1 MEVRLMMRQK
11 EFARIVL
18 LSVLAL
24 TVVVAGAGIAQEA
37 QEQAAQEKPAAAGG
51 ETEFEGVVKAGLG
64 KYFYLPSASG
74 FDIFIQG
81 TVEGQDA
88 SFLEGKEVRV
98 KGALLKDDP
107 SVFIADSIDLKEGN
121 QYRNVFTRT
130 SEPTLEGH
138 LSANQRQEFQQLK
151 ITRADKS
158 EDWEGKEKGKIYG
171 KLITQKSPD
180 GKETYTISVLD
191 DAGKAVGTVLVD
203 DMTTYAKYYIKKLR
217 LFDHFWFY
225 LNIKDTVDFRVRRRT
240 RELFH
245 ADVLFAGLY

>member
-1 MEVRLMMRQK
+1 MMRQK

-18 LSVLAL
+18 LSALAL
-24 TVVVAGAGIAQEA
+24 TVAVAGAGIAQEA

-74 FDIFIQG
+74 FDIFIEG

-88 SFLEGKEVRV
+88 SALEDKEVRI
-98 KGALLKDDP
+98 KGALFKDDP
-107 SVFIADSIDLKEGN
+107 SIFIADSVDIKEGN

-130 SEPTLEGH
+130 SEATVEEH
-138 LSANQRQEFQQLK
+138 LGAIQRQEFQALQ

-158 EDWEGKEKGKIYG
+158 EDWQGKDKGKVYG
-171 KLITQKSPD
+171 KLEIKNAAEGQ
-180 GKETYTISVLD
+180 ETYTIAVLD
-191 DAGKAVGTVLVD
+191 NQGKEVGTVLID
-203 DMTTYAKYYIKKLR
+203 SATTYAKYYIRKLR
-217 LFDHFWFY
+217 LFDRFWFY

-245 ADVLFAGLY
+245 ADMLFAGLY

>member
-1 MEVRLMMRQK
+1 MMRQK

-24 TVVVAGAGIAQEA
+24 TVAVASAGAAQEA
-37 QEQAAQEKPAAAGG
+37 QEQPGQEKPAAAVA
-51 ETEFEGVVKAGLG
+51 ETVFEGVVKVGLG
-64 KYFYLPSASG
+64 KYFYLPSAKG

-88 SFLEGKEVRV
+88 SSLEGKEVRV
-98 KGALLKDDP
+98 KGALFKDDP
-107 SVFIADSIDLKEGN
+107 SIFIADSIDIKEGN

-130 SEPTLEGH
+130 SEATVEEHVGA
-138 LSANQRQEFQQLK
+138 SQRQEFQALQ

-158 EDWEGKEKGKIYG
+158 EDWQGREKGKVYG
-171 KLITQKSPD
+171 KLETKNAGEGQETYAIAVLDNQ
-180 GKETYTISVLD
+180 GKE
-191 DAGKAVGTVLVD
+191 VGTVLVD
-203 DMTTYAKYYIKKLR
+203 SATTYAKYYIRKLR
-217 LFDHFWFY
+217 LFDRFWFY

-245 ADVLFAGLY
+245 ADMLFAGLY